1 MTYLQ
6 TATLLAL
13 TYLIFSTERH
23 TMSTQDAIDAIV
35 TELAKVKD
43 EVADAQFKLT
53 DQINELKT
61 QLEDAKVEDI
71 DLSGLEAIAKT
82 LDDLNP
88 DPEVSNETEVETTD
102 EALDYAADDAAP
114 VKGDGDR

>member
-1 MTYLQ
+1 MTWTLYLQ

-35 TELAKVKD
+35 TQLAKAKD
-43 EVADAQFKLT
+43 EILDEIAAIQ
-53 DQINELKT
+53 T
-61 QLEDAKVEDI
+61 QLQDANVENQV
-71 DLSGLEAIAKT
+71 DLSGLTAIAQA
-82 LDDLNP
+82 LDDINP
-88 DPEVSNETEVETTD
+88 DAPAEIPTEVETTD
-102 EALDYAADDAAP
+102 EELDYAADGAAP